1 MRFGGRTA
9 RRAHLS
15 SQLTASAPPVLYDNH
30 GRPLEYVRLAVTDR
44 CNLRC
49 FYCMPEEGIA
59 FAPRQELLTYEELTR
74 VVQLLTELGVRK
86 VRLTGGEPF
95 VRRGLMGFIETLS
108 QLPGLDDISLTTNG
122 VLTAPHVPELVR
134 LGVRSVNLSL
144 DTLDRQRFFDITR
157 RDELPAVLAT
167 LDALLAAK
175 IHVKL
180 NAVVMDGQN
189 TQDLVPL
196 AALTRDL
203 PLSVRFIEE
212 MPFNGGS
219 HVTPATIPWNYLRIR
234 EHLAAHFPGMAPI
247 PTAPGGTASDY
258 TIPGHAG
265 SVGIIAAYSR
275 TFCGTCNRLRLT
287 PEGGLKTCL
296 YDQGVLD
303 VRALLRGGASDD
315 AVKAALANAFRHRA
329 ANGFE
334 AEEQRPVH
342 QLSFESMATIGG

>member
-1 MRFGGRTA
+1 M
-9 RRAHLS
+9 
-15 SQLTASAPPVLYDNH
+15 TASARPPTLYDTH
-30 GRPLEYVRLAVTDR
+30 GRPLEYLRVAVTDR

-59 FAPRQELLTYEELTR
+59 FAPRHELLTYEELTR
-74 VVQLLTELGVRK
+74 VVRLLTGLGVRK

-144 DTLDRQRFFDITR
+144 DTLDRARFFEITR

-167 LDALLAAK
+167 LDALLAAG

-189 TQDLVPL
+189 TQDLIALAELTRALPL
-196 AALTRDL
+196 A
-203 PLSVRFIEE
+203 VRFIEE

-219 HVTPATIPWNYLRIR
+219 HVTAPAIPWNYVRIQQ
-234 EHLAAHFPGMAPI
+234 HLAAHFPGLAPV
-247 PTAPGGTASDY
+247 PSAPGATATDY
-258 TIPGHAG
+258 AIPGHVG
-265 SVGIIAAYSR
+265 RVGIIAAYSR
-275 TFCGTCNRLRLT
+275 TFCGSCNRLRLT

-315 AVKAALANAFRHRA
+315 VVTAALAHAFRHRA
-329 ANGFE
+329 ADGFE
-334 AEEQRPVH
+334 AEQQRPVH